1 MKKIFLYSSLFVMVI
16 GYSQNKSTNF
26 IKRYKTYFVNTD
38 IGKGNDM
45 EAEIIVEFQ
54 PAIIDLT
61 IDSKLIT
68 LIQKGETL
76 IGKTNNGEEYTKVE
90 CYQNIDKETVDLFL
104 FKDKL
109 IVTPTKLIIK
119 TLSLD
124 KSVDGDDGEAY
135 IQFFK

>member
-1 MKKIFLYSSLFVMVI
+1 MVI